1 MASLAPGLLARVT
14 EFGYMEKWHLQYA
27 KFNRQYHQSLL
38 SHAIN
43 VGVLS
48 VKLADLV
55 IHGRLADKER
65 DEIVKAWNSGELVDL
80 VFLAGFLHD
89 YGKSKERFQNS
100 VRVNLAGERASS
112 TGFAHQMPS
121 VVLEGLGKIREYL
134 ERQGYQ
140 RGDRFWDDIR
150 YCISNLG
157 EIDNAESASFLF
169 QTRPQIHSQLVID
182 VVHSADVLLSKTLDE
197 IASSRKLFDGR
208 YTESLDVWFTRV
220 STVRGVATQV
230 LLLSLEELVKERGYE
245 PLAWHQDGTVY
256 CFRKGSAVP
265 TLEQDFAARVA
276 QKLRQIVF
284 ADPSKLAKAS
294 FGGLQEQVI
303 TEPIFLFYS
312 DEVVRQFWK
321 QRFYEYRRELN
332 SKKSAKT
339 DYFEKEDLDR
349 QGREKLAGELGITV
363 SELHERLRR
372 FKEFDFKVFITL
384 MGIEKQVRESVKQD
398 AEIAEII
405 QNVYSKLDVQ
415 PPNVKPSNT
424 MKREIRLEFAKT
436 VWKSRFYTNPVEW
449 EDKLHGAMLE
459 ATLRLKEVFRKA
471 QDPEKFLEHIAHLL
485 VNDITE
491 PSPPGSFNKL
501 KRSYEDYL
509 DGKKRGT
516 PLCVICSGPAEL
528 TAVAKVLGESEI
540 YHDSLVAGSEIGG
553 ENKLRICELCDFEYK
568 VRRLLMV
575 DFRDTYAFVIVPHIA
590 ISRESSLYWK
600 TLADRLVR
608 DNFAPIKL
616 DEVEFLEQVLGSEDA
631 FKGTIQDVWLSYL
644 SGSPVNTDIQ
654 SVVNDKPSLGAFA
667 DALQALIVRYGDP
680 SPLLEEI
687 PKDVDISSI
696 EEAQALI
703 SLLKQG
709 KVRLAEGR
717 LQEVFELMRRVK
729 PICYTGNYVLIFAER
744 MQSWGDGATGKLK
757 WLLYQTILGRLF
769 LATILDVTTSVVLNE
784 GKKGYAKFPSD
795 VIFKDFSRKLS
806 VNEGWITIDGL
817 EKALSKLSAL
827 VLVERLLVKAGA
839 DYGKDSLLRIL
850 SAEPGKVVARYVQY
864 VNMNKSKQDLRELI
878 HALERLGGGE

>member
-1 MASLAPGLLARVT
+1 MASLAPGLRARVT

-38 SHAIN
+38 SHSIN

-55 IHGRLADKER
+55 IRGGLGDKGR
-65 DEIVKAWNSGELVDL
+65 DEIIKAWNSGELVDL

-89 YGKSKERFQNS
+89 CGKSRERFQDS
-100 VRVNLAGERASS
+100 VKASLAGERTPS

-121 VVLEGLGKIREYL
+121 EVSKGLEKIREYL
-134 ERQGYQ
+134 KRQGYQ
-140 RGDRFWDDIR
+140 RGDGFWDNIR

-157 EIDNAESASFLF
+157 EIDNPESASFLF

-197 IASSRKLFDGR
+197 IASSRKLFDGK
-208 YTESLDVWFTRV
+208 YTETLDVWFTRV
-220 STVRGVATQV
+220 STVRGVTTQV

-256 CFRKGSAVP
+256 CFRKGSDVP
-265 TLEQDFAARVA
+265 TLEQGFAARVA
-276 QKLRQIVF
+276 QKLKQIVF

-312 DEVVRQFWK
+312 DEVVKQFWK

-332 SKKSAKT
+332 SKKSEKT
-339 DYFEKEDLDR
+339 DYFQKEGLDE
-349 QGREKLAGELGITV
+349 QDREKLAGELGITV
-363 SELHERLRR
+363 GELHERLRR

-398 AEIAEII
+398 AAIAGII
-405 QNVYSKLDVQ
+405 QSFYSKLDVQ
-415 PPNVKPSNT
+415 PPKAKPANT

-436 VWKSRFYTNPVEW
+436 LWRSRFYANPVEW
-449 EDKLHGAMLE
+449 EDKLREAVLE
-459 ATLRLKEVFRKA
+459 ATLRLKEVFRNA
-471 QDPEKFLEHIAHLL
+471 QDPEKFLEHMAHLL
-485 VNDITE
+485 VSDITE
-491 PSPPGSFNKL
+491 PTPPGSFNKL
-501 KRSYEDYL
+501 KRSYDDYL

-516 PLCVICSGPAEL
+516 PLCVICCGPAEL

-540 YHDSLVAGSEIGG
+540 YHDSLAAGSEIGG
-553 ENKLRICELCDFEYK
+553 ENKLRLCELCDFEYK
-568 VRRLLMV
+568 VRRLLTV
-575 DFRDTYAFVIVPHIA
+575 DFRDTYAFAIVPHIA

-608 DNFAPIKL
+608 DNFAPIRL
-616 DEVEFLEQVLGSEDA
+616 DDVGFLEQVLGSGDA
-631 FKGTIQDVWLSYL
+631 FKGTIQNVWLSYL
-644 SGSPVNTDIQ
+644 SGSALSPNIQ
-654 SVVNDKPSLGAFA
+654 SLVNEDTSSEAFA

-687 PKDVDISSI
+687 PKDIDISSI
-696 EEAQALI
+696 EEAQTLI

-709 KVRLAEGR
+709 RVRLAEGR
-717 LQEVFELMRRVK
+717 LQEVLELMRRVK

-744 MQSWGDGATGKLK
+744 IQSWGDGAAGKLK
-757 WLLYQTILGRLF
+757 RLLYQTILGKLF

-806 VNEGWITIDGL
+806 VKEGWIAVDGL

-827 VLVERLLVKAGA
+827 VLVERLLVEAGA

-864 VNMNKSKQDLRELI
+864 ANVDKSKQDLRQLI
-878 HALERLGGGE
+878 RALELWGGGE